1 MVFFMDDNE
10 INVKNNSFGGII
22 KLRQDI
28 DNSTYQLFQRL
39 EESPTGE
46 IVYQIEK
53 DNKKVSI
60 ELSYSKTPDRKVSRT
75 TADLEI
81 LLASLLTQ
89 NEYDRVITNI
99 TMKDLLEYLNR
110 ESSAQNYERLK
121 NDLKVLKTLDRTIV
135 IEEFNDITDNKPP
148 KRQKIKMQSMIIE
161 ELDLDSRSPHSNKIV
176 LAETFVERVKNRFF
190 IHLPPKQ
197 VFFALSSNAKNVCE
211 RLITILRPVGRGNDR
226 RFSMHTIKKTI
237 EDFTSEIIGYNY
249 KYNHKRKEVINNVLN
264 QLDFLVQNYTFE
276 KDKVRRNTYII
287 VNFYKYEEYMANIKN
302 IEGVKYRSTDD
313 ESEIHKSENIAGEMN
328 DTVLYYELIQAD
340 ISESKAAKIIKM
352 DFNCIKS
359 NSAEIEK
366 SYYDNGLTFEDYVRE
381 KITVVNDYA
390 KRKKENKEPVNI
402 EALLIK
408 ALQENW
414 QNNHVA
420 EEKKQQAEQIKIQQM
435 KAQEKQLEE
444 RIEVIKVHYESKIQ
458 NKVEK
463 IIENEPE
470 TIEKIIL
477 ELKNNNS
484 IHTYNDT
491 LTPLENYQNKIIV
504 RGVINGIMAS
514 KYNTI
519 AELYEEMAAKIELV
533 KKGY

>member
-1 MVFFMDDNE
+1 MDNNE
-10 INVKNNSFGGII
+10 ITVQNNSFGGII

-89 NEYDRVITNI
+89 NEYNRVITNI
-99 TMKDLLEYLNR
+99 TMKDMLEYLNR

-135 IEEFNDITDNKPP
+135 IEEYNDIKDNKPP
-148 KRQKIKMQSMIIE
+148 KRQKIKMQSMVIE
-161 ELDLDSRSPHSNKIV
+161 ELELDSRSPHSNKIV

-226 RFSMHTIKKTI
+226 KFSLQSLKKTT
-237 EDFTSEIIGYNY
+237 EDFTTEILGYNY
-249 KYNHKRKEVINNVLN
+249 KYNHKRKEAIVSVLN
-264 QLDFLVQNYTFE
+264 QLNFLVQSYHFE

-287 VNFYKYEEYMANIKN
+287 LNFYKYEEYINNIKT
-302 IEGVKYRSTDD
+302 IEGIKYRTTEEDTDLNKTED
-313 ESEIHKSENIAGEMN
+313 KINEIN

-340 ISESKAAKIIKM
+340 ISESKAFKIIKM
-352 DFNCIKS
+352 NFDCIK
-359 NSAEIEK
+359 NNRDEIEK
-366 SYYDNGLTFEDYVRE
+366 SYIEIGLTFEDYVRE
-381 KITVVNDYA
+381 KLSVVNDYV
-390 KRKKENKEPVNI
+390 KRKKENHEHVNV

-414 QNNHVA
+414 QNNHVN
-420 EEKKQQAEQIKIQQM
+420 EEKKQQAEQVRLQELKF
-435 KAQEKQLEE
+435 QEKQIEE
-444 RIEVIKVHYESKIQ
+444 RIEVIRSHYESKIQ
-458 NKVEK
+458 NKIEK
-463 IIENEPE
+463 IIESEPE
-470 TIEKIIL
+470 EIEKII
-477 ELKNNNS
+477 EDLKNNNS
-484 IHTYNDT
+484 LYTYNNS
-491 LTPLENYQNKIIV
+491 LTPLENYRTKILV
-504 RGVINGIMAS
+504 RSSINSVMAT
-514 KYNTI
+514 KYNSI
-519 AELYEEMAAKIELV
+519 AELYEEMTAKLDLA
-533 KKGY
+533 KKGC